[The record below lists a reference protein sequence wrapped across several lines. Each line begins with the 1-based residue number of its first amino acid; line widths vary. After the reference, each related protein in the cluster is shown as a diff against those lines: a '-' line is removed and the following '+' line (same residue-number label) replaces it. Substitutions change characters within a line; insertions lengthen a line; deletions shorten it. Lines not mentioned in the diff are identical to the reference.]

1 MFIMDEKRL
10 VIRLKQGDKA
20 AFTALYD
27 QYWRKVHGFVLLYL
41 SSSVEAEEVVQDV
54 FIKLWNIRSFVDED
68 RNFKGLLFIVTRNII
83 FNRSRRTFSDS
94 FFKMTALSAV
104 EDSYEIENEFI
115 ATDLKQYIDKLVGEL
130 SPRQQE
136 VFRLS
141 RDEQLSYREIA
152 ERLNLSE
159 RTVERHI
166 YDALKYLKENLE
178 LYLIFLSFFTI
189 PSDSFLN

>member
-1 MFIMDEKRL
+1 MDEKRL

>member
-1 MFIMDEKRL
+1 MDEKGL

-189 PSDSFLN
+189 SSDSFLN

>member
-1 MFIMDEKRL
+1 MDEKGL

-152 ERLNLSE
+152 EQLNLSE

-178 LYLIFLSFFTI
+178 LYLIFFSFFTI

>member
-1 MFIMDEKRL
+1 MDEKGL